1 MMGRNGRPS
10 RNDGYVKQFARRM
23 LSLRHGSGLTQAEL
37 ARELGCTPTCVC
49 QYERAVRLPGLE
61 RASLMAQV
69 LGTTLDEL
77 VPNADRVVT
86 VEPGQMT
93 IDDIEVM

>member
-1 MMGRNGRPS
+1 MGMNGRPP
-10 RNDGYVKQFARRM
+10 RNDGYVRQFARRM
-23 LSLRHGSGLTQAEL
+23 RSLRHGSGLTQAEL

-49 QYERAVRLPGLE
+49 QYEKAARLPGLE

-69 LGTTLDEL
+69 LGITLDEL
-77 VPNADRVVT
+77 VPSAERVVT

-93 IDDIEVM
+93 IDEIEVV